1 MARMDSS
8 FTALRPM
15 PNRLDVWRALL
26 SVLFGLAFTAGEALA
41 ALLDGQPPP
50 YIVTPQ
56 RVAERMLEV
65 AKVRAAD
72 HVIDLG
78 SGDGRIVI
86 AAAKRFG
93 ASGLGVE
100 LRGDLVAMSQRT
112 AEREGVAERARFAQQ
127 DALLTDLSK
136 ATVLTLYLGP
146 ELNEKLMPRILATM
160 RPGAR
165 VVSHDFGIG
174 LWTPD
179 HAEQLNVPEKNDG
192 RGGESAIMLWIVPG
206 NAAGRWKATI
216 GSGNAARALEFS
228 VAQQFQRIE
237 AAVHAGAGTQAIS
250 GARLVAERISL
261 PLPGAGAQVIH
272 ARIEG
277 DRMTGSVGTS
287 AADPASLP
295 FVAQRIRARPD
306 LF

>member
-1 MARMDSS
+1 MTAKLARVRSRRD
-8 FTALRPM
+8 ALR
-15 PNRLDVWRALL
+15 
-26 SVLFGLAFTAGEALA
+26 SVLAVAIGFGIASGETPA
-41 ALLDGQPPP
+41 ALIDGQPPP

-65 AKVRAAD
+65 AKVTAAD

-78 SGDGRIVI
+78 SGDGRIVL

-100 LRGDLVAMSQRT
+100 LRADLVALSQRT
-112 AEREGVAERARFAQQ
+112 AEREGVAARARFAQQ
-127 DALLTDLSK
+127 DALVTDLSK

-146 ELNEKLMPRILATM
+146 ELNEKLMPRILSSM

-165 VVSHDFGIG
+165 VVSHDFNIG
-174 LWTPD
+174 TWAPD
-179 HAEQLNVPEKNDG
+179 HTERLEVPEKNDG
-192 RGGESAIMLWIVPG
+192 RGGESAILMWIVPA

-216 GSGNAARALEFS
+216 GSGSAARTLEFS

-237 AAVHAGAGTQAIS
+237 GAVHTGS
-250 GARLVAERISL
+250 GNQTMPSASLSADRISL
-261 PLPGAGAQVIH
+261 RLPGTGTQLVS

-277 DRMTGSVGTS
+277 DRMTGTLGTS
-287 AADPASLP
+287 AADPAGVP
-295 FVAQRIRARPD
+295 FVAQRTRSRPD